1 MEAPAEKHHGFK
13 RELRE
18 EPRIV
23 SDQATQR
30 IESAKAW
37 PRMIGWLAK
46 TKDYEQVEVDLDE
59 ESQILWC
66 YMSPKGRPSVTPGLA
81 NEARQLQEGI
91 RHCYQRGDAS
101 SIPFK
106 YMVWGSSV
114 PGVFNLGGDL
124 KLFAQLIREG
134 RRGDLLAYAT
144 NCVDVVYA
152 NAVNLELPVITISL
166 IQGDALG
173 GGFEAAISG
182 NVVIAE
188 KSAKFGL
195 PEVLFNLFPGMGA
208 YSLISR
214 RIGPAQAERMIFS
227 GKVYSAEEL
236 YELGLVDMIVEDGTG
251 QTAVMDYVSRNV
263 RRHNANIAV
272 YRARQRINPLSY
284 EELYE
289 ITVDWVDAAL
299 TLTDSDLRRM
309 ERLAGAQDKR
319 RLGR

>member
-1 MEAPAEKHHGFK
+1 MEAPAEKHQGFK

-81 NEARQLQEGI
+81 
-91 RHCYQRGDAS
+91 
-101 SIPFK
+101 
-106 YMVWGSSV
+106 
-114 PGVFNLGGDL
+114 
-124 KLFAQLIREG
+124 
-134 RRGDLLAYAT
+134 
-144 NCVDVVYA
+144 
-152 NAVNLELPVITISL
+152 NLELPVITISL